1 MSTPT
6 GRPPPSPRVN
16 FGNLAYPRVGDS
28 KHTIMHH
35 AAERGNLEE
44 MHKAAA
50 HDPSSVASKGHM
62 GVSINIC
69 ACVCLGGV
77 AGGNGEEMW
86 LIDLTTRPIPYTC
99 NSELPSCAPPAGAS
113 SQQSR

>member
-1 MSTPT
+1 
-6 GRPPPSPRVN
+6 
-16 FGNLAYPRVGDS
+16 
-28 KHTIMHH
+28 MHH

-77 AGGNGEEMW
+77 EPPMINW
-86 LIDLTTRPIPYTC
+86 ITIVCDTLLR
-99 NSELPSCAPPAGAS
+99 PAGHAVPVG
-113 SQQSR
+113 